1 MSCANAEK
9 KQGSLLGEA
18 GRLPEEE
25 LLKLDLEIFL
35 NFKAEDRIMQW
46 ASITFQAPCQ
56 ACPQSHPSPDREQ
69 CGRWLVEDLG
79 CYFHGY
85 LPLWWVSFFEPV
97 LCSYTLLVQGPPSPV
112 PRNLPEKT
120 SPNPCFLP
128 LPSAPPIHRSGKQGN
143 KQHVSETWV
152 QTPECWVNLGRA
164 HPLSAC

>member
-1 MSCANAEK
+1 MWSEIGQREMSCANAEK

-69 CGRWLVEDLG
+69 CGRWLVEDLVAISMPI
-79 CYFHGY
+79 Y
-85 LPLWWVSFFEPV
+85 LSGGSVSLSLFFV
-97 LCSYTLLVQGPPSPV
+97 LTH
-112 PRNLPEKT
+112 
-120 SPNPCFLP
+120 F
-128 LPSAPPIHRSGKQGN
+128 
-143 KQHVSETWV
+143 
-152 QTPECWVNLGRA
+152 
-164 HPLSAC
+164 